1 MAIFINIFLKTF
13 AFAISI
19 LSLIFVIFL
28 TLNLFNKENNNSF
41 SFISGEKNSN
51 NTIAIINL
59 DGLIIERNRD
69 ISTLANRA
77 IIAPSEVK
85 NYLEDLDS
93 SSTKVIIFSINSPGG
108 TVSASK
114 NLYEI
119 IKNYKEIHKVEI
131 LFHTN
136 ELLASGGYWVSLSGD
151 KIFANYGSII
161 GSIGVKGPDW
171 FYYDTPN
178 SISTGIFG
186 STIETGE
193 GIKIYSNTAG
203 KSKDIFNPFRKPT
216 KQELNHLQQMVDS
229 IYEDFVRI
237 VSKERSLETN
247 TIINEI
253 GALIYTTKNAK
264 KLNLIDGE
272 INLDD
277 LITKTLREKKFKD
290 YKIIKTQNLNKSL
303 LREVFT
309 NTNDRL
315 GFYKN
320 NSCFNLRSSIS
331 TILNYH
337 SVGC

>member
-1 MAIFINIFLKTF
+1 MAIFLNIFLKTF

-28 TLNLFNKENNNSF
+28 TLNLFNNENNNGF
-41 SFISGEKNSN
+41 SFISGEKKSN
-51 NTIAIINL
+51 NTIAIIDL

-69 ISTLANRA
+69 ISSLNRA
-77 IIAPSEVK
+77 IIAPSQVK
-85 NYLEDLDS
+85 NYLEDLDT

-119 IKNYKEIHKVEI
+119 IKNYKNTHKVEI

-136 ELLASGGYWVSLSGD
+136 ELLASGGYWVSMSGD

-186 STIETGE
+186 STIETDE

-203 KSKDIFNPFRKPT
+203 KSKDILNPFRKPT
-216 KQELNHLQQMVDS
+216 KQELNHLQQMVES

-247 TIINEI
+247 IIINEI

-272 INLDD
+272 TNLDD
-277 LITKTLREKKFKD
+277 LIAKILREKEFKD
-290 YKIIKTQNLNKSL
+290 YKIIKTHNLNKSL

-315 GFYKN
+315 GFYRN

-331 TILNYH
+331 AILNYH